1 MVEPGC
7 SVSKLFLA
15 VVVWFCIFQPTVFR
29 PDFKSLSTESD
40 YRTIGILLSSPKLKV
55 LKV

>member
-15 VVVWFCIFQPTVFR
+15 VVVWFCIFQPTVFT